1 MRRIIGMFLFLCLPW
16 WVYAAEPARLTGMHI
31 QPSTDNTRI
40 LFYLTK
46 KTFGKVKYT
55 PHPDTLT
62 VDFANTIKKFNIQQ
76 AKLVGANVVSIN
88 AKQVSA
94 NYLRF
99 TFLLKNRVKWKVDFL
114 TEANRVVMQLDVF
127 SSVPTIKPKTKKVAA
142 HLPAN
147 IIQANVTTPS
157 QLENDIQ
164 ETLKEL
170 SKQKIGRQ
178 RLEDIPTKKTEIFT
192 VVIDAGHGGKDSGA
206 LGASG
211 IKEKNVV
218 LGIAKKLADEIN
230 QQPGM
235 RAVLTRSGDYFV
247 PLRQRLRLARKG
259 EGDLFVA
266 IHADAYFNS
275 RAAGA
280 SVYALSQH
288 GATSEAARW
297 LAQKDNYSELDG
309 VEFNSLQDRSPLLRS
324 VLIDLAQTATIRD
337 SLRLGNKVLDALDN
351 ISTLHYKHVEQA
363 PFMVLKSPDIPSIL
377 VETGFISNPREERR
391 LADPSYQQKLARALL
406 VGIKQY
412 KDRYAG
418 V

>member
-31 QPSTDNTRI
+31 QPSPDNTCI

-46 KTFGKVKYT
+46 KTFGNVKYT
-55 PHPDTLT
+55 PRPDTLT
-62 VDFANTIKKFNIQQ
+62 VDFANTTKQFNIEQ
-76 AKLVGANVVSIN
+76 AKLVGSNVISIN
-88 AKQVSA
+88 AKQLSA
-94 NYLRF
+94 THLRF
-99 TFLLKNRVKWKVDFL
+99 SFMVRHRVKWKVNFL
-114 TEANRVVMQLDVF
+114 TDENRVVMQLDIL
-127 SSVPTIKPKTKKVAA
+127 SIS
-142 HLPAN
+142 HLPVKAT
-147 IIQANVTTPS
+147 QANLTTPS
-157 QLENDIQ
+157 KLENDIQ
-164 ETLKEL
+164 QTLKEL
-170 SKQKIGRQ
+170 SAQKIGRQ
-178 RLEDIPTKKTEIFT
+178 RLEDNASKKIEIFT

-206 LGASG
+206 LGSNG

-218 LGIAKKLADEIN
+218 LGIARKLADEIN

-275 RAAGA
+275 RAIGA

-391 LADPSYQQKLARALL
+391 LADPRYQQRVARALL
-406 VGIKQY
+406 VGIQQY

-418 V
+418 M